1 MNYLLVVAHPDD
13 EVLGTGATIF
23 KLKKENCIDICIMCT
38 DVRARAFRPDDVE
51 LNADINSCSSLLGIN
66 KRYEGHFPNIEMN
79 VISHLELVK
88 FIEEA
93 ILNSKPDVIITHH
106 PSDVNNDHVQT
117 SLACQAAFRIFQ
129 RRPELK
135 PVQEMWYMEVPS
147 STDWALNTSIN
158 RFNPN
163 IFVEVGEEG
172 INMKLKALDEY
183 RGVKR
188 KYPHPRSDEAI
199 KGLAAFRGAQAGC
212 LYAEAYECVFRRIL

>member
-23 KLKKENCIDICIMCT
+23 KLKKENRIDICIMCT

-51 LNADINSCSSLLGIN
+51 LNADIKSCSSLLGIN

-79 VISHLELVK
+79 MISHIELVK

-93 ILNSKPDVIITHH
+93 IVNSKPDIIITHH

-172 INMKLKALDEY
+172 IDMKLKALDEY

-188 KYPHPRSDEAI
+188 TYPHPRSDEAI